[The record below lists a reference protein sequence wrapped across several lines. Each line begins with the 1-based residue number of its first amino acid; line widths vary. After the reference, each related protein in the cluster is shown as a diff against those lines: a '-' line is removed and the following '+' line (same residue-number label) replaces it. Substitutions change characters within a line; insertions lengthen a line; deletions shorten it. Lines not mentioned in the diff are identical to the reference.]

1 MEDLSKARILLVN
14 DDGIGAPGLKY
25 LERIARRLSKD
36 VWVFAPETEQS
47 GASHSFTLTGT
58 IRAQR
63 VNRRRFSVS
72 GSPTD
77 CVLLALSEFLHDHP
91 PDIVLSGINRGAN
104 LAEEVTYSGT
114 VAGAMEAALFGIRA
128 IALSQA
134 TGPDRKIRWSAAQ
147 HHAEAVV
154 RRLLSVEW
162 TRDVF
167 MNVNF
172 PACDA
177 DAVCGVSVVKQGRRS
192 AGYEILKVPQLR
204 GRDYYLIGE
213 SQRGDELRAGD
224 SDHQV
229 IDRNK
234 ISITPL
240 HVDLTHRGSLTT
252 IRALFAKRN
261 SKSRK

>member
-1 MEDLSKARILLVN
+1 MDLSKSRILLVN
-14 DDGIGAPGLKY
+14 DDGITAPGLKL
-25 LERIARRLSKD
+25 LERIARKLSKD

-58 IRAQR
+58 IRVQKIR
-63 VNRRRFSVS
+63 PRRFSVS

-77 CVLLALSEFLHDHP
+77 CVLMAMCEFLHDHP
-91 PDIVLSGINRGAN
+91 PDLVLSGINRGAN

-114 VAGAMEAALFGIRA
+114 VAGAMEAALFGVRA

-134 TGPDRKIRWSAAQ
+134 TKPDRTIHWDAAQ
-147 HHAEAVV
+147 HHAEAVI
-154 RRLLSVEW
+154 RELASVDW

-177 DAVCGVSVVKQGRRS
+177 DDVGGVAVVKQGRRS
-192 AGYEILKVPQLR
+192 AAYEIIKVPRLR
-204 GRDYYLIGE
+204 GRDFYLIGE
-213 SQRGDELRAGD
+213 SQRGAEMQTGD
-224 SDHQV
+224 SDHKAV
-229 IDRNK
+229 DRNM
-234 ISITPL
+234 IAVTPL

-252 IRALFAKRN
+252 IRSLFAKR
-261 SKSRK
+261 

>member
-1 MEDLSKARILLVN
+1 MDLSKSRILIVN
-14 DDGIGAPGLKY
+14 DDGITAPGLK
-25 LERIARRLSKD
+25 LLQRIARNLSKD

-58 IRAQR
+58 IRVQKTAA
-63 VNRRRFSVS
+63 RRFSVS

-77 CVLLALSEFLHDHP
+77 CVLMAMCEFLADHP
-91 PDIVLSGINRGAN
+91 PDLVLSGINRGAN

-114 VAGAMEAALFGIRA
+114 VAGAMEAALFGVPA

-134 TGPDRKIRWSAAQ
+134 TLADRTIHWHAAE
-147 HHAEAVV
+147 HHAEAVIRQLV
-154 RRLLSVEW
+154 SVDW

-177 DAVCGVSVVKQGRRS
+177 EDVGGVAVVKQGRRS
-192 AGYEILKVPQLR
+192 AAYEIVKVPRLR
-204 GRDYYLIGE
+204 GRDFFLIGE
-213 SQRGDELRAGD
+213 SQRGTEMQTGD
-224 SDHQV
+224 SDHKAV
-229 IDRNK
+229 DRNM
-234 ISITPL
+234 IAVTPL

-252 IRALFAKRN
+252 IRSLFAKR
-261 SKSRK
+261 